1 MNFFL
6 WLVLL
11 SVAGT
16 GFAQTTV
23 LNGTSGNAT
32 SSSNFSTGTSGNSI
46 TLSQGFFAEYL
57 IVGGDGNG
65 RWAGDIGDSSG
76 AGAER
81 RGAAGAGIRKF
92 DRPASDPA

>member
-46 TLSQGFFAEYL
+46 TLRQGFFAEYL
-57 IVGGDGNG
+57 IVGGGG
-65 RWAGDIGDSSG
+65 G
-76 AGAER
+76 ER
-81 RGAAGAGIRKF
+81 VGGLRK
-92 DRPASDPA
+92 RV

>member
-32 SSSNFSTGTSGNSI
+32 SSSNFSTGTSGNS
-46 TLSQGFFAEYL
+46 FFDE
-57 IVGGDGNG
+57 
-65 RWAGDIGDSSG
+65 
-76 AGAER
+76 
-81 RGAAGAGIRKF
+81 
-92 DRPASDPA
+92 